1 METIEYDSKFQLQAK
16 EDAVKYKQKLF
27 AEELFSQ
34 SLQIQS
40 LQSENKILKATIE
53 EDKDVLKENLGYIE
67 ELLDEKKS
75 WDKKDRDAE
84 AEAKIKKL
92 QQSIVT
98 KDTQFEEH
106 KKELIAKYESLIRRS
121 SAEFEENE
129 RSLLATHERQIS
141 SILGEKNEKQDK
153 ILQEKLQECKAD
165 VLKET
170 NKVIQKEKEL
180 VNLKDRMEAEIKT
193 GIFHK
198 RLDANVENLLVKKRQ
213 EDLVERLRNEVL
225 RLRGLP
231 DLTNDLAKSHKQCED
246 LKMIIKRK
254 NTEIL
259 NLKKDEKA
267 LVDDLAKEK
276 DRNLITNLKL
286 EKEKE
291 KSKSLDQ
298 KFRISETEHMKNKAR
313 LSQNLNE
320 NKVLKGRVA
329 DLHSKLRGC
338 QPLLIKGRVKT
349 QDMETYIMRCKE
361 DIQAVADITDPK
373 KLIIGV
379 AHLKAQHVDGDDR
392 VPMEENT
399 RTGYRHMVDGLM
411 HQVKGLARVHTADA
425 KLVERTRDEVN
436 CFNQRKINLCVEK
449 TNIINETTH
458 EVLALKAK
466 LRLTEKNLEKAT
478 DTTPKRVDSW
488 LDEKYLRKTRTVS
501 EETMFSEET
510 LGHFPRVKRINV
522 SLEDNL
528 QAHQP
533 HEDENDLP
541 IIFL

>member
-193 GIFHK
+193 
-198 RLDANVENLLVKKRQ
+198 
-213 EDLVERLRNEVL
+213 
-225 RLRGLP
+225 
-231 DLTNDLAKSHKQCED
+231 
-246 LKMIIKRK
+246 
-254 NTEIL
+254 
-259 NLKKDEKA
+259 
-267 LVDDLAKEK
+267 
-276 DRNLITNLKL
+276 

-510 LGHFPRVKRINV
+510 LGHFPRVKRINEGNCHIK
-522 SLEDNL
+522 LHCGRL
-528 QAHQP
+528 QELANMVHMVKNVIPYNCANEEAEEQIYLR
-533 HEDENDLP
+533 HVCGEVMRRMDLHVAQDVMRRMH
-541 IIFL
+541 LHVAQDVMRRMDLQHLALLAQST